1 MRRKE
6 IAIAGFSLLLAAGAL
21 VLMVVALRIRVREVD
36 MLWGPRL
43 FPVAVMA
50 MLALASVSVA
60 VSSGISRDASEGP
73 ASLDEPNDWLAIIYV
88 LAGLGLFGLLVESAG
103 FVIAAAALFVS
114 VSRGF
119 GSTRPVVDVSI
130 GLVLAAAIFV
140 LFVSG
145 LGLYLPG
152 GTLFSRFLG

>member
-1 MRRKE
+1 MRHKE

-21 VLMVVALRIRVREVD
+21 VLMVVALQIRVREVD

-60 VSSGISRDASEGP
+60 VSSLLFRDASEGP
-73 ASLDEPNDWLAIIYV
+73 ASLDEPNDWLAISYV
-88 LAGLGLFGLLVESAG
+88 LAGLALFAALVEPAG
-103 FVIAAAALFVS
+103 FVIAASALFVS

-119 GSTRPVVDVSI
+119 GSTRLLVDASI

-140 LFVSG
+140 LFVRG

-152 GTLFSRFLG
+152 GTLFSGFFG

>member
-1 MRRKE
+1 MRRRE
-6 IAIAGFSLLLAAGAL
+6 IAIAGFSLLLAAVAL
-21 VLMVVALRIRVREVD
+21 VLMVVAMQIRVREVD

-50 MLALASVSVA
+50 MLALSTVSVA
-60 VSSGISRDASEGP
+60 ASEFFGN
-73 ASLDEPNDWLAIIYV
+73 ASRPLASVEEPNDWSAIIYV
-88 LAGLGLFGLLVESAG
+88 LMGLALFGLLVESAG

-130 GLVLAAAIFV
+130 GVMLAAAIFV
-140 LFVSG
+140 LFVRG

-152 GTLFSRFLG
+152 GTLFSRFFG